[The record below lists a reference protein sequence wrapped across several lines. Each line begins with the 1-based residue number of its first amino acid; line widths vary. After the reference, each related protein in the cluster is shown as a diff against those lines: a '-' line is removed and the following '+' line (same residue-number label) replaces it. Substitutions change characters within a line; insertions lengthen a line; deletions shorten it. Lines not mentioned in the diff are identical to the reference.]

1 MVRGWQDRLFNT
13 GIYAI
18 MAVVGLAAVVPMLY
32 VAAVSVTPYAQVL
45 KNGGYV
51 LFPSEW
57 TLAAYRKI
65 FGTANLL
72 QSFKVTLF
80 ITTVGTAIN
89 LLLTALT
96 AYPLSRKAL
105 PHRNV
110 FLFLVVFTMLF
121 GGGLIPTY
129 LVVKATGLLNT
140 IWALIVPT
148 AISSFNVLILKSFF
162 EQLPEELFESARMD
176 GASEALLLF
185 RIVVPL
191 SMPAFV
197 TVGLFYGVG
206 HWNQFFAAIMYLT
219 DRSLLP
225 LQVVVRDLL
234 MQTIE
239 QAENPE
245 NMVPTVTMQMAAVMV
260 ASLPVII
267 VYPFLQKH
275 FTKGMLLGSIKG

>member
-18 MAVVGLAAVVPMLY
+18 MAAVGLAAVVPMLY

-65 FGTANLL
+65 FGTSNLL

-148 AISSFNVLILKSFF
+148 AVSSFNVLILKSFF

-176 GASEALLLF
+176 GASETLLLF

-197 TVGLFYGVG
+197 TVGLFYGVA

-219 DRSLLP
+219 DRTLFP